1 LVVAV
6 GLGVGGG
13 VVTEAVVGGV
23 DVGTSA
29 GVSLV
34 DTAGVSVPVELVAPT
49 CVGVAPTFWS
59 GVQAVVATTIAMA
72 PARARARRTPT
83 AVRNGELAA
92 CIVTPCLKRD
102 GAVRRC
108 TALRVTRRPGQ
119 WLSGR
124 GC

>member
-1 LVVAV
+1 MSPAAPVAGLLAGLVAV
-6 GLGVGGG
+6 L
-13 VVTEAVVGGV
+13 VT
-23 DVGTSA
+23 
-29 GVSLV
+29 
-34 DTAGVSVPVELVAPT
+34 PT
-49 CVGVAPTFWS
+49 CVVVAPTFWS

-72 PARARARRTPT
+72 PARARARRTPA